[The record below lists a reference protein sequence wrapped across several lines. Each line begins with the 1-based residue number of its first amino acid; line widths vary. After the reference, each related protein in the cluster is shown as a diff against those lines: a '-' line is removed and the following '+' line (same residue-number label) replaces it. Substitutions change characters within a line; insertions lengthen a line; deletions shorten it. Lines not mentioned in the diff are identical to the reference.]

1 MIKVFHNVLTKEERT
16 RLNGPNG
23 GWDSEPRF
31 SRYADVTCFGSAEA
45 ALAAWEAGDYT
56 HVADVYCEGKEW
68 AYRQTNHIESNWQDN
83 SDVMATDAARDG
95 AKSTSVGDV
104 LVMENGDR
112 YVVASFGFEKF

>member
-1 MIKVFHNVLTKEERT
+1 MIKVFHNVLTREERD

-31 SRYADVTCFGSAEA
+31 SRYADVTCFGNAES

-56 HVADVYCEGKEW
+56 HVADVYTSRKEN
-68 AYRQTNHIESNWQDN
+68 AYRLTNHIESDWQDN
-83 SDVMATDAARDG
+83 DGVVPFGAAIKG

>member
-1 MIKVFHNVLTKEERT
+1 MIKVFHNVLTREERT

-31 SRYADVTCFGSAEA
+31 SRYANVTCFGNAES

-56 HVADVYCEGKEW
+56 HVADVYCESKEH
-68 AYRQTNHIESNWQDN
+68 AYRQTNHIESDWQDN
-83 SDVMATDAARDG
+83 SDVIATDAARDG